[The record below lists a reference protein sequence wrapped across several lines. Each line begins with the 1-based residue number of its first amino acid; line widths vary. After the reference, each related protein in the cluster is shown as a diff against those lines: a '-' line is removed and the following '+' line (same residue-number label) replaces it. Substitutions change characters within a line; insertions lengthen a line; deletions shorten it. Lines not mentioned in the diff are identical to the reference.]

1 MNSSFIIQCE
11 ICEDGVYA
19 DVLESYQTIYVVKC
33 KHCGETYEIKKN
45 HYIPKPLKKQIN

>member
-19 DVLESYQTIYVVKC
+19 DVLESYQTIYVVKSASNSVVS
-33 KHCGETYEIKKN
+33 YR
-45 HYIPKPLKKQIN
+45 PWQ